1 MIYFTHHSRVSNV
14 FNPRIGYREHLQETT
29 TLKRKN
35 QGLVFYKRNVSFA
48 PIPWLL

>member
-48 PIPWLL
+48 PIP